1 MLTKRFRLMLDMEAG
16 HFDSINSNSNIDQ
29 KWNIFFRNI
38 SDRTQNTAG
47 TPEILCV
54 KNVRAIVVCGFLIK

>member
-38 SDRTQNTAG
+38 SDRTQLVHLKYYVSKMWG
-47 TPEILCV
+47 QLWFV
-54 KNVRAIVVCGFLIK
+54 GS